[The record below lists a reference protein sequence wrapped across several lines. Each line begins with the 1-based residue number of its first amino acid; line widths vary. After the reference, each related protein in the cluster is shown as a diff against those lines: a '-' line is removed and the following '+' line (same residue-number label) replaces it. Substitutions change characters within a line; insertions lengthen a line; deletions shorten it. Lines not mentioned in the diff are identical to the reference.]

1 MRCGHVLA
9 EQLLRFKSKLVNAAL
24 AVVSCLQGW
33 AGAQKGQLKLAES

>member
-9 EQLLRFKSKLVNAAL
+9 EQLLRFKSNLVNAAL

-33 AGAQKGQLKLAES
+33 TEAQN